1 MTTLLL
7 KEIIPLDN
15 STKKTPLYDA
25 HKDLGARMVDYCRF
39 KMPLQYDSIISEH
52 KSVRSNAGLFDISH
66 MGEIVIDGKGATEL
80 VQKIITNNVSNLP
93 DNKALYS
100 PICDEEGGTIDDII
114 VYKYNPEK
122 YMLVVNCAT
131 TKRDFKWINKFKTEN
146 TTINNVSDQIS
157 LLAVQGPKS
166 EEIIRLVFGEKCA
179 SLLRFQFLELTEN
192 EMKPTVSRTGYTG
205 EDGFEIFV
213 DNSHCVE
220 LWNILLEKGK
230 DMGLKPAGIGAR
242 DTLRLEAGFLLYGN
256 DIDDFTTPMEAGI
269 GWTVKLDKPDF
280 IGKDALIRSN
290 RYGLKRKLIAFKM
303 LDKGIPRTNNDII
316 YHNIVIGKVTSG
328 TFSPTLEIGIG
339 MGYVLKHIAEHKR
352 PINIKI
358 RDTDFPAHIVRTPF
372 ITKDR

>member
-1 MTTLLL
+1 M
-7 KEIIPLDN
+7 DN
-15 STKKTPLYDA
+15 SINKTPLYDA
-25 HKDLGARMVDYCRF
+25 HIDLGAKIVDYYSF

-52 KSVRSNAGLFDISH
+52 KSVRNNAGLFDISH
-66 MGEIVIDGKGATEL
+66 MGEIVIDGKEATEI
-80 VQKIITNNVSNLP
+80 VQKIITNDVSNLP
-93 DNKALYS
+93 DCKALYS

-131 TKRDFKWINKFKTEN
+131 TKRGFKWINKFKTEN
-146 TTINNVSDQIS
+146 TNINNLSDQIS

-179 SLLRFQFLELTEN
+179 SLLRFQFIEVTEN
-192 EMKPTVSRTGYTG
+192 EIKPTVSRTGYTG

-220 LWNILLEKGK
+220 LWNTLLEKGK
-230 DMGLKPAGIGAR
+230 DMGLKPAGLGAR

-256 DIDDFTTPMEAGI
+256 DIDDFTSPLEAGI
-269 GWTVKLDKPDF
+269 DWTVKLDKSDF
-280 IGKDALIRSN
+280 IGKDALIRAN

-303 LDKGIPRTNNDII
+303 HDKGIPRTNNDII
-316 YHNIVIGKVTSG
+316 YNNIVIGKVTSG

-339 MGYVLKHIAEHKR
+339 MGFVLKHIAEHKR

-358 RDTDFPAHIVRTPF
+358 RDTEFPAHIVRTPF